1 VSAAAGIVGFVV
13 IIFVMIVIHELG
25 HFAAARSFGI
35 KVEEF
40 FMGFGPKLFARTRGE
55 TTYGI
60 KAILLGGYVRIA
72 GMNPWQTVP
81 ESDLPRTFGAKPA
94 WQRAI
99 VLVAGSATHFVL
111 ATVILIVA
119 FGFVGIPRALP
130 VLASYN
136 RSSPGVEPP
145 AQVAGL
151 RPGDRVV
158 AIDGT
163 PIERW
168 EEVRS
173 YVQARPNQTVTIE
186 VRREGRP
193 MEIPVTLTETKV
205 PGESRPVG
213 YLGMV
218 ARTVSEQQPFPE
230 AVVSAVKGTG
240 ELTVLSVQGIGR
252 LFSPSGL
259 ARTFGSVTRSGER
272 SIDEPIGL
280 VGGARLAGQA
290 AAAGR
295 TLIMLNLLAGFVIFV
310 GVINLA
316 PLPPLDGGHLLVLGI
331 EKVTRRQVDMRKVV
345 PVAAFVI
352 SVFMALFVVILY
364 QDILN
369 PISNPFR

>member
-1 VSAAAGIVGFVV
+1 MSAALGIVGFVLV
-13 IIFVMIVIHELG
+13 IFVMIVIHELG
-25 HFAAARSFGI
+25 HFTAARSFGI

-55 TTYGI
+55 TIYGI

-111 ATVILIVA
+111 ATLILIIT
-119 FGFVGIPRALP
+119 FGVVGMPRALP
-130 VLASYN
+130 VVDAFN
-136 RSSPGVEPP
+136 QSSEGVKPP
-145 AQVAGL
+145 AEVAGL

-158 AIDGT
+158 AIDGR

-168 EEVRS
+168 EQIRS
-173 YVQARPNQTVTIE
+173 YVRVRPNQTVSIE
-186 VRREGRP
+186 VSREDRRL
-193 MEIPVTLTETKV
+193 EIPVTLAEVKE
-205 PGESRPVG
+205 PGQPKPVG
-213 YLGMV
+213 SLGMV
-218 ARTVSEQQPFPE
+218 ARVVGERQTPSE

-240 ELTVLSVQGIGR
+240 ALTVASIQGIGQI
-252 LFSPSGL
+252 FSPSGL
-259 ARTFGSVTRSGER
+259 ARIFGSVTRSGER
-272 SIDEPIGL
+272 SLDEPIGL

-295 TLIMLNLLAGFVIFV
+295 IPIMLNLLAGFVIFV

-331 EKVTRRQVDMRKVV
+331 EKVTRRQVDIRKVV

-369 PISNPFR
+369 PLSNPFR